1 MRIYLKPTVILVV
14 VLGVVCLLW
23 TGTWIWWRQHR
34 QPVTSFTYPT
44 PKSNLNDLEQAILM
58 DNRFVSTCQ
67 HFAQGKQ
74 LLVVDSKGYL
84 CQRRHLDKTNG
95 CCQTI
100 SSSILGPYICDNC
113 TLSTYCCNSFE
124 HCISCCL
131 KPEHRIHLQHYI
143 RSRDLK
149 TKLLLSHLS
158 TPFDVCLSRCRT
170 HSHIIKTMIDSD
182 CTNEEEK
189 QIERIPRYLPFRIQ
203 WLDSCY
209 QQTCLPDSP
218 WHRILDELE
227 PALSNRVRQQF
238 NNSQRRQMLIEL
250 LGAQFQ
256 KKFFRTELDNS
267 SILNVSAMTKEQ
279 RCKLENEAKSWL
291 QIQTLKAASEIGA
304 AKKDI
309 DETTQSSAEMAEFLE
324 YTNQVVWK
332 GLERYLYQIQQ
343 KEFQEHETQK
353 LHEMNQ
359 IKRYSE
365 LTGGSKLRFILRDS
379 RTNSRKLPMIHES
392 PSTVHP
398 MTSQYSNLIS
408 ESIIALLKQDLRR
421 ITFLKEKLFGQQ
433 LPVALR
439 QISWTECLF
448 RFEKKPH
455 ESDLSFVE
463 LKTRRDFASGITR
476 GKNEL
481 KLSNPL
487 NTPMKNLIENDV
499 IETYGKIRALQPYLE
514 EYHLRFTIKIL
525 NVLYTY
531 KKSYEIYY
539 IYWLLPFQLTYCDEE
554 NKDEKIY
561 VIGMHLDLFIRHCF
575 PTWPEIYTIASKIIS
590 DISINDSG
598 FYNHLKKISRL
609 NAKINVKDF
618 PMEILSLNDKQTKW
632 KKVYDQELMT
642 DPVIFLRKWICE
654 MFVGILNSNSVLYLW
669 DQFFMVK
676 WELNYI
682 EHACRAI
689 VYLLRDK
696 FMCAENYEEMRRVF
710 LDEPC
715 LLYTSD
721 IQTAFVHLALKQDDP
736 KYIPAMNQRIRPMKS
751 LDNIEIRS
759 NKQTIYLESVGIEHI
774 SLTLITPFTKD
785 PRREVHCK
793 SITVQIDIYGGGE
806 KLGSTTT
813 KSAPKIRKRERYK
826 PSWER
831 LFIDMTDEKLI
842 LPAQQTRQSLIPI
855 RIQALIT
862 VYEQIDPYTKPI
874 LGHCRFPL
882 YIPQKIGNLDTWDVT
897 CGPVQ
902 RALHA
907 GLPPSSIDMIPDTPK
922 TSASDRIGSATLIY
936 SVCNCR

>member
-1 MRIYLKPTVILVV
+1 RPCSMRIYLKPTVILVV

-23 TGTWIWWRQHR
+23 TGTWIWWRRHR

-124 HCISCCL
+124 HCVSCCL

-158 TPFDVCLSRCRT
+158 TPFD
-170 HSHIIKTMIDSD
+170 
-182 CTNEEEK
+182 
-189 QIERIPRYLPFRIQ
+189 
-203 WLDSCY
+203 
-209 QQTCLPDSP
+209 
-218 WHRILDELE
+218 ILDELE

-238 NNSQRRQMLIEL
+238 NNPQRRQMLIEL
-250 LGAQFQ
+250 LGAQYQ
-256 KKFFRTELDNS
+256 KKFFGTELDNT
-267 SILNVSAMTKEQ
+267 SILNVPDMTKEQ
-279 RCKLENEAKSWL
+279 RRILENEAKSWL

-304 AKKDI
+304 AKKDS
-309 DETTQSSAEMAEFLE
+309 DETTRSSAEMADFLE

-332 GLERYLYQIQQ
+332 GLERYLYQVQQ
-343 KEFQEHETQK
+343 KEFQERETQK
-353 LHEMNQ
+353 LHEMNKL
-359 IKRYSE
+359 KRYSE

-379 RTNSRKLPMIHES
+379 KTNSGKLPMIYES
-392 PSTVHP
+392 SSTTHP

-487 NTPMKNLIENDV
+487 NTPMKNVIENDV
-499 IETYGKIRALQPYLE
+499 IETYGKIRTLQPYLE
-514 EYHLRFTIKIL
+514 EYHLRFTMKIL

-539 IYWLLPFQLTYCDEE
+539 IYWLLPFQLTYCDED
-554 NKDEKIY
+554 NKDEEIY

-575 PTWPEIYTIASKIIS
+575 PTWPKIYTIASNIIS
-590 DISINDSG
+590 DMSIDDSG

-609 NAKINVKDF
+609 NAKINAKDF
-618 PMEILSLNDKQTKW
+618 PMEILSLNDKQTTRR
-632 KKVYDQELMT
+632 KVYDQELMT

-689 VYLLRDK
+689 LYLLRDN
-696 FMCAENYEEMRRVF
+696 FMCAENYEEMRKVF

-736 KYIPAMNQRIRPMKS
+736 KYIPAMNQHIRPMKS

-759 NKQTIYLESVGIEHI
+759 NKQKIYLESVGIEHI
-774 SLTLITPFTKD
+774 SLILITPFTKD

-793 SITVQIDIYGGGE
+793 SITVQIEVYGGGE
-806 KLGSTTT
+806 KLGSITTR
-813 KSAPKIRKRERYK
+813 SPPKIRKREQYK

-831 LFIDMTDEKLI
+831 LFIDMTNEKLI
-842 LPAQQTRQSLIPI
+842 LPAQQTRQSLVPI

-862 VYEQIDPYTKPI
+862 IYEQIDPYTKPI

-897 CGPVQ
+897 CGPVH

-907 GLPPSSIDMIPDTPK
+907 GLPPPSIDMIPDTPK
-922 TSASDRIGSATLIY
+922 TSASDRIGSGSTISLMIFDPKSQQHCKLII
-936 SVCNCR
+936 VTH